1 MVRLR
6 FQREGKPG
14 QAHYRLVAVD
24 RRAKRDGRPIEVVGI
39 YNPRLEKEKK
49 LTVNEE
55 RLKHWCSKGA
65 QASDTVR
72 TILASLGVWQRVSSA
87 S

>member
-24 RRAKRDGRPIEVVGI
+24 RRAKRDGRPIEVIGF
-39 YNPRLEKEKK
+39 YNPRLDQEKLKVDE
-49 LTVNEE
+49 T
-55 RLKHWCSKGA
+55 RLKHWREKGA
-65 QASDTVR
+65 LPSETVKNLLVR
-72 TILASLGVWQRVSSA
+72 SGLWKPVA
-87 S
+87 

>member
-24 RRAKRDGRPIEVVGI
+24 RREKRDGRPVETIGF
-39 YNPRLEKEKK
+39 YNPRLEKDK
-49 LTVNEE
+49 LTVKEDRVKYWRE
-55 RLKHWCSKGA
+55 KGA
-65 QASDTVR
+65 QPSETVKN
-72 TILASLGVWQRVSSA
+72 LLKESGVWKRTVPVH
-87 S
+87 

>member
-14 QAHYRLVAVD
+14 QAYYRLVAID
-24 RRAKRDGRPIEVVGI
+24 RASKRDGRPVETLGY
-39 YNPRLEKEKK
+39 YNPRLEKDK
-49 LTVNEE
+49 LTINEV
-55 RLKHWCSKGA
+55 RVKHWYQKGA
-65 QASDTVR
+65 LPSETVK
-72 TILASLGVWQRVSSA
+72 TLLVSSGAWPRIA

>member
-24 RRAKRDGRPIEVVGI
+24 RRAKRDGRPIEILGF
-39 YNPRLEKEKK
+39 YNPRLEKDK
-49 LTVNEE
+49 LTIKEE
-55 RLKHWCSKGA
+55 RVKYWHGQGA
-65 QASDTVR
+65 LPSETVKNLLVESGIWKR
-72 TILASLGVWQRVSSA
+72 LTA
-87 S
+87 

>member
-24 RRAKRDGRPIEVVGI
+24 RRSKRDGRPIETLGY
-39 YNPRLEKEKK
+39 YNPRLEKDK
-49 LTVNEE
+49 LTFDEARV
-55 RLKHWCSKGA
+55 KHWCDKGA
-65 QASDTVR
+65 LPSETVKNLLVASGAWKK
-72 TILASLGVWQRVSSA
+72 IAA
-87 S
+87 A

>member
-14 QAHYRLVAVD
+14 QAYFRLVAAEL
-24 RRAKRDGRPIEVVGI
+24 RSRRDGRPIEILGA
-39 YNPRLEKEKK
+39 YNPRLEKDK

-55 RLKHWCSKGA
+55 RVKHWYSKGA
-65 QASDTVR
+65 QATDTVR
-72 TILASLGVWQRVSSA
+72 NLLTASGAWARITA
-87 S
+87 